1 MSNNKVF
8 FKGCDNY
15 NKNIILFTY
24 ILPFIQLLYLLKFYW
39 LDTIFETVVHIE
51 QFSVNLGP
59 HDVKVQVKALG
70 ICGSDVHHFKVKCCL
85 TSCLYSFFPFM

>member
-59 HDVKVQVKALG
+59 HDVKIQVKALG
-70 ICGSDVHHFKVKCCL
+70 ICGSDVHHFKVKCSL
-85 TSCLYSFFPFM
+85 TSCLYSFLPFM